1 MASFF
6 QPPLSGDPAIENC
19 NNNTP
24 WEIYCNSLI
33 PGKDRLV
40 TPVQW
45 FTFVLAVVALG
56 IPSLLYLGDRLLKSL
71 RSWSRSR
78 KRCVQKATQHMGV
91 SGTDAD

>member
-24 WEIYCNSLI
+24 WEIYCNSIL
-33 PGKDRLV
+33 PGEDRLV

-56 IPSLLYLGDRLLKSL
+56 IPTLLYLGDRSLKSL
-71 RSWSRSR
+71 RLWNKSR
-78 KRCVQKATQHMGV
+78 KRCVQNYAWVYRGPTLTV
-91 SGTDAD
+91 

>member
-24 WEIYCNSLI
+24 WEIYCNSIL
-33 PGKDRLV
+33 PSKDRLV

-56 IPSLLYLGDRLLKSL
+56 IPTILYLGDRSLKSL
-71 RSWSRSR
+71 RAWNRSR
-78 KRCVQKATQHMGV
+78 KRCVQNYAKVYQGPRLTM
-91 SGTDAD
+91 